1 MNKQGAR
8 LMDIEVRRITVN
20 CGNVEVKDL
29 KELDS
34 LYSEGVIDETVSDY
48 ISQIKYEYYIDG
60 KKIKEQD

>member
-1 MNKQGAR
+1 M
-8 LMDIEVRRITVN
+8 MIIEIKKTTVN

-34 LYSEGVIDETVSDY
+34 LYSEGAIDDIVSDY
-48 ISQIKYEYYIDG
+48 ISEIKYQYYVDG

>member
-1 MNKQGAR
+1 MMN
-8 LMDIEVRRITVN
+8 IEVRRITVN
-20 CGNVEVKDL
+20 CGSVEVKDL

>member
-1 MNKQGAR
+1 ME
-8 LMDIEVRRITVN
+8 IEVRRITVN

>member
-1 MNKQGAR
+1 
-8 LMDIEVRRITVN
+8 MDIEVRRITVN

-29 KELDS
+29 KELNS

-48 ISQIKYEYYIDG
+48 ISQIKYEYYLNG